1 MSLSKPKVFK
11 MPKVSKIQSA
21 LVDALNT
28 ENVEY
33 HPRSLASVC
42 NKVNQSFRIIA
53 TGDLIPKP
61 HMTNQMVLSMTIE
74 DIDTQKEYNIFM
86 GRKYLRK
93 IESMLEDLGLNTE
106 DYTNLNG
113 LVLTVTKV
121 LKYKGYTYPELIWS
135 VENQTIAKKR
145 KLSDMRKKLALM
157 SGSATV
163 REPEKEHTPPASDDD
178 DIL

>member
-1 MSLSKPKVFK
+1 MSLSKPKNFK

-33 HPRSLASVC
+33 QPRSLASVC

-61 HMTNQMVLSMTIE
+61 HMTNQMVLSMSIE
-74 DIDTQKEYNIFM
+74 DIDTQKEYTIFM

-93 IESMLEDLGLNTE
+93 IENILEDLGLNTE

-121 LKYKGYTYPELIWS
+121 LKYKGYTYPELVWS
-135 VENQTIAKKR
+135 VENQLIAKKR
-145 KLSDMRKKLALM
+145 KLCDMHKKLALT
-157 SGSATV
+157 SGSATNT
-163 REPEKEHTPPASDDD
+163 EAEKELTPLVSDDD
-178 DIL
+178 DTL

>member
-1 MSLSKPKVFK
+1 
-11 MPKVSKIQSA
+11 MPKTSKIQSA

-28 ENVEY
+28 ENVEN

-42 NKVNQSFRIIA
+42 TKVNQSFQIIA

-61 HMTNQMVLSMTIE
+61 HMTNQMVLSMSIE
-74 DIDTQKEYNIFM
+74 DIDTQKEYTIFM

-93 IESMLEDLGLNTE
+93 IEAILEDLGLNTE

-121 LKYKGYTYPELIWS
+121 LKYKGYTYPELLWS
-135 VENQTIAKKR
+135 VKTRRLRKNEN
-145 KLSDMRKKLALM
+145 
-157 SGSATV
+157 
-163 REPEKEHTPPASDDD
+163 
-178 DIL
+178 

>member
-1 MSLSKPKVFK
+1 
-11 MPKVSKIQSA
+11 MPKISKIHSA

-28 ENVEY
+28 ENVEN

-42 NKVNQSFRIIA
+42 TKVNQSFQIIA

-74 DIDTQKEYNIFM
+74 DVDTQKEHTIFM

-93 IESMLEDLGLNTE
+93 IENILEDLGLNTE

-113 LVLTVTKV
+113 LILTVTKV
-121 LKYKGYTYPELIWS
+121 LK
-135 VENQTIAKKR
+135 
-145 KLSDMRKKLALM
+145 
-157 SGSATV
+157 
-163 REPEKEHTPPASDDD
+163 
-178 DIL
+178 